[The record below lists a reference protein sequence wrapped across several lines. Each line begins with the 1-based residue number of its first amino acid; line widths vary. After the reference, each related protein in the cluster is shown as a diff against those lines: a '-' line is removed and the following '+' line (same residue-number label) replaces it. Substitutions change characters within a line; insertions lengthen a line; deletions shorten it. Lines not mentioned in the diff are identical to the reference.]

1 MPISASPIYVGDRI
15 YFFSEEGMTTVVEP
29 GTDYFELA
37 KNQLDGRI
45 MATPAVVGDA
55 LYVRTDENLYRIQ

>member
-29 GTDYFELA
+29 GTDYLELA